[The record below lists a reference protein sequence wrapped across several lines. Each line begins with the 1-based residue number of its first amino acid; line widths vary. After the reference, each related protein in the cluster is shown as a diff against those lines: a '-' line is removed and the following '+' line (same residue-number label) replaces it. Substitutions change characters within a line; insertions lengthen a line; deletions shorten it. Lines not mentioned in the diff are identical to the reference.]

1 MWWERHFSEFVTLFL
16 VINPFGV
23 LPAFLTV
30 ANGLDARAQR
40 RLAASAVLIAFAVLV
55 FFMIAGDFL
64 LYHMGVPTRAFQIS
78 GGIVLFLIAL
88 EMIRGDAHA
97 VEHVTAEGQLALAI
111 YPLAIPKIASPGAM
125 LAAMFLTDDDR
136 FNLVGMIATI
146 GVLALVLAIQFAV
159 LLASGPIL
167 RLIGTTGASVIGRIM
182 GMLLAAFA
190 ISMVL
195 DAVAKWLNLPA
206 L

>member
-1 MWWERHFSEFVTLFL
+1 MWWQRHFSEFVTLFL

-23 LPAFLTV
+23 LPAFMVV
-30 ANGLDARAQR
+30 AAGLDVRAQR
-40 RLAASAVLIAFAVLV
+40 RLAAYAVLIAFVVLV

-64 LYHMGVPTRAFQIS
+64 LEQMGISTRAFQIS

-97 VEHVTAEGQLALAI
+97 AEHATAEGQLALAI

-125 LAAMFLTDDDR
+125 LAAMFLTDNDR
-136 FNLVGMIATI
+136 FNIIGMMGTI
-146 GVLALVLAIQFAV
+146 GILALVLVIQFMV

-167 RLIGTTGASVIGRIM
+167 RLIGTTGVNVIGRLM
-182 GMLLAAFA
+182 GLMLAAFA
-190 ISMVL
+190 VSMVL
-195 DAVAKWLNLPA
+195 GAAAEWLNLPA

>member
-23 LPAFLTV
+23 LPTFLVV

-40 RLAASAVLIAFAVLV
+40 RLAAYSVLIAFLVLL

-97 VEHVTAEGQLALAI
+97 VEYATAEGQLALAI
-111 YPLAIPKIASPGAM
+111 YPLAVPKIASPGAM
-125 LAAMFLTDDDR
+125 LAAIFLTDGDR
-136 FNLVGMIATI
+136 FNFIGMTTTI
-146 GVLALVLAIQFAV
+146 GVLALVLAIQFVV

-167 RLIGTTGASVIGRIM
+167 RLIGTTGASVIGRILGTM
-182 GMLLAAFA
+182 LAAFA
-190 ISMVL
+190 VSMVL
-195 DAVAKWLNLPA
+195 GAVAEWLNLPA

>member
-23 LPAFLTV
+23 LPAFLAV
-30 ANGLDARAQR
+30 ANGLDTRGQR
-40 RLAASAVLIAFAVLV
+40 RLAAHAVLIAFAVLV

-64 LYHMGVPTRAFQIS
+64 LQQMGISTRAFQIS
-78 GGIVLFLIAL
+78 GGIVLFLVAL
-88 EMIRGDAHA
+88 EMIRGEAHA
-97 VEHVTAEGQLALAI
+97 TVPNTADSHLALAV
-111 YPLAIPKIASPGAM
+111 YPLAIPKIAAPGAI
-125 LAAMFLTDDDR
+125 LATILLAEDDR
-136 FNLVGMIATI
+136 LNLIGTIATI

-190 ISMVL
+190 VSMVL
-195 DAVAKWLNLPA
+195 GAVAAWLNLPA

>member
-23 LPAFLTV
+23 LPAFLVV
-30 ANGLDARAQR
+30 ANGLDAGAQR
-40 RLAASAVLIAFAVLV
+40 RLAAYAVLIAFVVLV

-64 LYHMGVPTRAFQIS
+64 LYHMGVPPRAFQIT
-78 GGIVLFLIAL
+78 GGIVLLLIAL

-97 VEHVTAEGQLALAI
+97 VEHATNEGQLALAI

-125 LAAMFLTDDDR
+125 LAAMFLTDDGR
-136 FNLVGMIATI
+136 FNLIAMTATT
-146 GVLALVLAIQFAV
+146 GVLALVLAIQFVV

-167 RLIGTTGASVIGRIM
+167 RLIGTTGASV
-182 GMLLAAFA
+182 
-190 ISMVL
+190 
-195 DAVAKWLNLPA
+195 
-206 L
+206 